1 MWNITNLSAPLFGVF
16 LPASLEVSE
25 SYKRSKCVLIQK
37 ATNQAGDY
45 TKIGAESS
53 GKFIAI

>member
-1 MWNITNLSAPLFGVF
+1 MSAPLFGVF